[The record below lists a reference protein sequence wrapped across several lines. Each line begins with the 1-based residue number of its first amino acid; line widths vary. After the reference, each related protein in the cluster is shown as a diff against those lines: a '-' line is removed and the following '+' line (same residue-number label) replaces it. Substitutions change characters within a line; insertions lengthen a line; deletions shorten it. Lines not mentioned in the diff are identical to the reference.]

1 MAEGEK
7 GSSSRQEED
16 EMLTQMEEDK
26 RLLDES
32 DGEDKQSTTEPKEKA
47 TETVRI
53 SSVGTLAKNFM
64 KNVRVGSND
73 VFAPPSAVSAN
84 NTSKTASS
92 RVAVSAGT
100 ELGSGLPREY
110 EMIKAARRNWLSA
123 VALSGIG
130 PLSRKVAAAGG
141 GFETEALW
149 SLLAT
154 ATWRCRT
161 STA

>member
-16 EMLTQMEEDK
+16 EMLTQMEEDE

-73 VFAPPSAVSAN
+73 VFAAPATVSAN
-84 NTSKTASS
+84 NATKTASS
-92 RVAVSAGT
+92 RVAASAGT
-100 ELGSGLPREY
+100 ELVSGLPQ
-110 EMIKAARRNWLSA
+110 WLK
-123 VALSGIG
+123 LRGEIG
-130 PLSRKVAAAGG
+130 C
-141 GFETEALW
+141 
-149 SLLAT
+149 LLL
-154 ATWRCRT
+154 RCLV
-161 STA
+161 